1 MNATPDRAEQARP
14 LRGCAHAK
22 PEVLSYLVAMKRLLA
37 TISIVLALSCAACSR
52 PAPVETR
59 AFYYWRTTFALSA
72 AERGAL
78 ERQRATRLYVRLFDV
93 TWDAAARRPV
103 PQGTIVFR
111 ERPPADVEIVP
122 VVYLANDVFAHRPDT
137 AALAADAWRLVR
149 GLAQGAPFT
158 TRELQVD
165 CDWTD
170 QTRAAFFD
178 FCGRLRATAAR
189 DGATLSAT
197 IRLHQVK
204 YRERTGVPPVER
216 GMLMFYNM
224 GRLAPDAE
232 RPSIYDGASAALYAR
247 FIDRYPLPL
256 DAALPVFSWAVHAR
270 GGHIVGLIEKP
281 DPRALGALPALRA
294 TDARHLVA
302 AEPAFFAGRYLQQ
315 GDTLAL
321 ESVTPALAREAAA
334 TLAQY
339 FHPRSAFAL
348 ALFDLDERNL
358 DDFAP
363 QDLDALYAAVR

>member
-1 MNATPDRAEQARP
+1 MN
-14 LRGCAHAK
+14 
-22 PEVLSYLVAMKRLLA
+22 RLLV
-37 TISIVLALSCAACSR
+37 TLLLAASLCGAACSR

-72 AERGAL
+72 SERQAI

-103 PQGTIVFR
+103 PQGTIAFR
-111 ERPPADVEIVP
+111 ERPPAGVEIVP
-122 VVYLANDVFAHRPDT
+122 VVYLANDVFTHVPVTADAHGPDT
-137 AALAADAWRLVR
+137 KALAADAWRLVR
-149 GLAQGAPFT
+149 GLAQGAPFAI
-158 TRELQVD
+158 RELQVD

-170 QTRAAFFD
+170 GTRAAFFD
-178 FCGRLRATAAR
+178 FCRRMREASAR

-204 YRERTGVPPVER
+204 YRERTGVPPVDR

-270 GGHIVGLIEKP
+270 AGHIVGLIEKP
-281 DPRALGALPALRA
+281 DPRALEALPALRA
-294 TDARHLVA
+294 VDARHIVA
-302 AEPAFFAGRYLQQ
+302 AESAFFAGRYLQQ

-321 ESVTPALAREAAA
+321 ETVTPALAREAAA
-334 TLAQY
+334 TLAQH
-339 FHPRSAFAL
+339 FHPRGTFAL